1 MLSNIYTHLH
11 LYVNMFIYIKDR
23 STYIDI
29 CMCIAIIKKDGI
41 GLRGVGV
48 SEAGERKESENV
60 I

>member
-1 MLSNIYTHLH
+1 
-11 LYVNMFIYIKDR
+11 MFIYIKDR
-23 STYIDI
+23 SAYIDI

-48 SEAGERKESENV
+48 TEAGERKESENV